1 MRLFAS
7 PASSPWK
14 KRVNTMAR
22 QERFTFSHTRKL
34 DSAFRLVSEAADHGV
49 IMRTG
54 RSACGRHVS
63 IDGSELLN
71 FGSCSYMGL
80 EVMAELREAA
90 HRAIDDYGTQFHFSR
105 AYVQC
110 ELYQELDELLTELLG
125 RPVLVAASTSL
136 AHMAALPVLIK
147 DGDHIIVDQFAHA
160 SLHSALQLLPKV
172 PLELLRHSRMD
183 RLEDRLTSLRGSGGN
198 VWYVCDGLYSM
209 LGDFAPFDELLAL
222 LDRHEHLHLY
232 IDDAHSTSWT
242 GARGRGAAL
251 ERFVSHE
258 RVVVAL
264 SLNKAFSAAGG
275 VVALPNRELV
285 TRIRRC
291 GGPMLF
297 SGPIQPPM
305 LGAAVGSAKLH
316 LSARFPALQQELHE
330 RLTLAAAIL
339 EQQPLELAT
348 HSLSPIFQLQ
358 CDSPRVAFSVAQ
370 RMKQRGFYCCICTFP
385 AVPVNQPGLRFTI
398 TRHNERGDIEA
409 FLKELAATFA
419 QVRAEVRDSYAKER
433 RLEEHLSEVG
443 PG

>member
-1 MRLFAS
+1 
-7 PASSPWK
+7 
-14 KRVNTMAR
+14 MAR
-22 QERFTFSHTRKL
+22 QERFVFSHTRKL
-34 DSAFRLVSEAADHGV
+34 DSAFRLVSEAADHEV
-49 IMRTG
+49 ILRTG
-54 RSACGRHVS
+54 RSACGRYVA

-80 EVMAELREAA
+80 EVMPELREAA
-90 HRAIDDYGTQFHFSR
+90 HRAIDYYGTQFHFSR

-110 ELYQELDELLTELLG
+110 ELYQELDELLTEIAG

-147 DGDHIIVDQFAHA
+147 DNDHVIVDQFAHA
-160 SLHSALQLLPKV
+160 SLHSALQLFPKV

-183 RLEDRLTSLRGSGGN
+183 RLDARLTSLRESGGK

-209 LGDFAPFDELLAL
+209 LGDFAPFDELQAL

-251 ERFVSHE
+251 DHFANHE

-275 VVALPNRELV
+275 VVALPDKAAV
-285 TRIRRC
+285 ARIRRC

-305 LGAAVGSAKLH
+305 LGAAVGSARLH
-316 LSARFPALQQELHE
+316 LNARFPALQRDLHE
-330 RLTLAAAIL
+330 RLSLAAAIL
-339 EQQPLELAT
+339 EQHPLELAT
-348 HSLSPIFQLQ
+348 RSLSPIFQLQ
-358 CDSPRVAFSVAQ
+358 CDSPRIAFSVAQ
-370 RMKQRGFYCCICTFP
+370 RMKQRGYYCCVCTFP
-385 AVPVNQPGLRFTI
+385 AVPVNRPGLRFTV
-398 TRHNERGDIEA
+398 TRHNEPRDIEA
-409 FLKELAATFA
+409 FLEVLSETFS
-419 QVRAEVRDSYAKER
+419 QVRADVRQSYTREL
-433 RLEEHLSEVG
+433 RLETALGEADAG
-443 PG
+443 